1 MLTVAA
7 ALGGSMT
14 LWYLA
19 RASGLVLLAVLTV
32 NLVLGISIQG
42 GWHPGTWP
50 RFAVQAVHRNLAL
63 LAVVLLIVHV
73 VTIELDPFVPV
84 GWWAALVP
92 FVSPYRPFWLGLG
105 TLSLDLLAAV
115 VITSLLRS
123 HLRPNWWRAVHW
135 LTYLSWPVALL
146 HSLGTGTDTRL
157 TWVFAFEVGCVGLV
171 AATVIFRVA
180 RASRPRAAVRGL
192 LMAAVAAAPM
202 SVLAWSAAGPL
213 QGGWARR
220 AGTPT
225 TALASGA
232 PGSTGVR
239 GQASLLVPFTARF
252 LGSANSSPS
261 GNGET
266 ITISGQVQGGAGGQL
281 VVSLSARQLS
291 DGALAV
297 DQGAVTYRPAT
308 GSLVY
313 TGTVVS
319 VGPGS
324 LVLRLAPGAGSS
336 EPAEL
341 TISGPVPAS
350 SVSGVLYFGIAPAGG
365 AGEDGGQDS

>member
-1 MLTVAA
+1 MVA
-7 ALGGSMT
+7 ALGGPMT

-19 RASGLVLLAVLTV
+19 RGSGLVLLAVLTV
-32 NLVLGISIQG
+32 NLVMGIAIHG

-63 LAVVLLIVHV
+63 LAVVLLIIHV

-84 GWWAALVP
+84 GWWAVLVP

-105 TLSLDLLAAV
+105 TLSLDLMAAV
-115 VITSLLRS
+115 VVTSLLRS
-123 HLRPNWWRAVHW
+123 HLRPHWWRVIHW

-146 HSLGTGTDTRL
+146 HSVGSGTDTRL
-157 TWVFAFEVGCVGLV
+157 TWVFAFELGCVGLV
-171 AATVIFRVA
+171 ATTVIFRVA
-180 RASRPRAAVRGL
+180 RATRPRVAVRGL
-192 LMAAVAAAPM
+192 LMAAVAATPM
-202 SVLAWSAAGPL
+202 AVLAWSAAGPL
-213 QGGWARR
+213 QSGWARR

-225 TALASGA
+225 TALASGTPA
-232 PGSTGVR
+232 STGAA
-239 GQASLLVPFTARF
+239 GQASLPAPFTARF
-252 LGSANSSPS
+252 VGSATSSTG

-266 ITISGQVQGGAGGQL
+266 ITISGQVQGGVGGQL
-281 VVSLSARQLS
+281 LVALSASQLP

-313 TGTVVS
+313 TGKVVS

-324 LVLRLAPGAGSS
+324 LILRLASRAGSS

-350 SVSGVLYFGIAPAGG
+350 SVSGVLYFGSAPAGG
-365 AGEDGGQDS
+365 AGENGGQDS